1 MCIPGYPL
9 FSIAYGIIRANG
21 LLMTIRIII
30 ADDHSV
36 VRQGLRMFLGL
47 DPDLEVVGEAVN
59 GAEAVDQAEALR
71 PDVVLMDL
79 IMPVMSGLEATA
91 EIRRRGLPS
100 QVIVVTSVIE
110 EAAVTAVIK
119 AGAIGYLLKDTE
131 ADELRRAIKAA
142 AAGRAQLSPQIAA
155 RLLVE
160 TQSPGG
166 PDTLTD
172 RENEVLRLAAE
183 GLTDQEIALR
193 LLTSEPVVHSHVAGI
208 VEKLRLANQSQALLL
223 DFANRAQGY
232 RDPDALVEFFV
243 TEIPRLLWSDAAAL
257 LFPDE
262 GGQALVFRAA
272 SGWPGDAIGRRVNS
286 TTAGPGFVYHMLQ
299 PWQVADLG
307 NQEDRGQGSGA
318 GEQYPASRGERPGHD
333 ATHPR
338 DSGNSPLNSDFPW
351 AAAEL
356 RAYAFVP
363 LLIGGQAIAV
373 LGLGSREPRELD
385 EDELRFAR
393 LLANQAALSFE
404 HARLHRVESQGQRM
418 EMDLQQARRIQIS
431 LLPGGYPVAPG
442 WEFAATYESAREIGG
457 DLYDFIEW
465 PDDPRRIGLL
475 IADVSGKGT
484 AAALFMAHSRAMI
497 RGAAQTLPGP
507 AATLAQANVQI
518 ARDNHAMLFVSAFYA
533 VLDTATGRLSFANA
547 GHNVPLVLRAD
558 GTLEEVMSR
567 GMVLGIMD
575 DIEYDEDEI
584 VLERGDALVLYT
596 DGITE
601 AMNRTDDLFG
611 KDRLKEA
618 ILSAAPAGDARAII
632 NAIIEAVKRYAG
644 ATPQADDLTIVTVRR
659 DTRYEIRDTEMHSD
673 S

>member
-1 MCIPGYPL
+1 
-9 FSIAYGIIRANG
+9 
-21 LLMTIRIII
+21 MTIRIII

-59 GAEAVDQAEALR
+59 GAEAVERAEALR

-160 TQSPGG
+160 TQNTDG

-183 GLTDQEIALR
+183 GLTDHEIALR

-223 DFANRAQGY
+223 DFANRAQVY
-232 RDPDALVEFFV
+232 RDPAELLDFFV
-243 TEIPRLLWSDAAAL
+243 NEIPRLLWSDAAAL
-257 LFPDE
+257 LFPE
-262 GGQALVFRAA
+262 SERGEALVFRATA
-272 SGWPGDAIGRRVNS
+272 NWLDDPIGRRVNS
-286 TTAGPGFVYHMLQ
+286 SSAGPGYVYHTRQ
-299 PWQVADLG
+299 AWQVEDIG
-307 NQEDRGQGSGA
+307 NENGAQLPPSLPAGGQTA
-318 GEQYPASRGERPGHD
+318 TPA
-333 ATHPR
+333 
-338 DSGNSPLNSDFPW
+338 PW
-351 AAAEL
+351 ASPDL
-356 RAYAFVP
+356 RAYVFVP
-363 LLIGGQAIAV
+363 LLIGGQAIGV
-373 LGLGSREPRELD
+373 LGLGSHEPRVMD

-404 HARLHRVESQGQRM
+404 QARLHRVESQGQRM
-418 EMDLQQARRIQIS
+418 ERELQQARRIQIS

-442 WEFAATYESAREIGG
+442 WDFAATYESAREIGG
-457 DLYDFIEW
+457 DLYDFIDW
-465 PDDPRRIGLL
+465 PDAPERVGLL

-497 RGAAQTLPGP
+497 RGAAQNLPSP
-507 AATLAQANVQI
+507 ARTLAQANVQI

-533 VLDTATGRLSFANA
+533 VLDTATGRLTFANA
-547 GHNVPLVLRAD
+547 GHNVPLVRRA
-558 GTLEEVMSR
+558 GGRLEEIMSR

-584 VLERGDALVLYT
+584 VLAPGDTLVLYT

-601 AMNRTDDLFG
+601 AMNEASDLFG
-611 KDRLKEA
+611 KERLIEA
-618 ILSAAPAGDARAII
+618 IGSAEPADARAII
-632 NAIIEAVKRYAG
+632 TAVITAVKNYAG
-644 ATPQADDLTIVTVRR
+644 NTPQADDLTIVAIKRVT
-659 DTRYEIRDTEMHSD
+659 SD
-673 S
+673 E

>member
-1 MCIPGYPL
+1 
-9 FSIAYGIIRANG
+9 
-21 LLMTIRIII
+21 MTIRIII

-59 GAEAVDQAEALR
+59 GAEAVERADALR

-183 GLTDQEIALR
+183 GLNDQEIALR
-193 LLTSEPVVHSHVAGI
+193 LLVSEPVVHSHVAGI

-223 DFANRAQGY
+223 DFANRAQSY
-232 RDPDALVEFFV
+232 RDPEALMEFLV
-243 TEIPRLLWSDAAAL
+243 SEIARLLRADAAAL
-257 LFPDE
+257 FFPDE
-262 GGQALVFRAA
+262 GGEALVFRAA
-272 SGWPGDAIGRRVNS
+272 AGWPGDPIGRRVNS
-286 TTAGPGFVYHMLQ
+286 SGPGPLAVYHTLQ
-299 PWQVADLG
+299 AWQA
-307 NQEDRGQGSGA
+307 EDYQYSVGQDSVRQSGSD
-318 GEQYPASRGERPGHD
+318 QLHSDNWASPD
-333 ATHPR
+333 
-338 DSGNSPLNSDFPW
+338 
-351 AAAEL
+351 L

-373 LGLGSREPRELD
+373 LGLAGRAPRRLD
-385 EDELRFAR
+385 EDEERFAR

-404 HARLHRVESQGQRM
+404 QARLLRVESQGQRM
-418 EMDLQQARRIQIS
+418 ERELQQARRIQMS
-431 LLPGGYPVAPG
+431 LLPGRYPVAPG
-442 WEFAATYESAREIGG
+442 WDFAAAYESAREIGG
-457 DLYDFIEW
+457 DLYDFIDW
-465 PDDPRRIGLL
+465 PDAPQRVGLL

-518 ARDNHAMLFVSAFYA
+518 TRDNHAMLFVSAFYA
-533 VLDTATGRLSFANA
+533 VLDTTDGRLTYANA
-547 GHNVPLVLRAD
+547 GHNVPLLRRAD
-558 GTLEEVMSR
+558 GTMEEVMSR

-575 DIEYDEDEI
+575 DMTYDEDEI
-584 VLERGDALVLYT
+584 VLAPGDMLLLYT

-601 AMNRTDDLFG
+601 AMDPAADLFG
-611 KDRLKEA
+611 KARLKEA
-618 ILSAAPAGDARAII
+618 IPAGPASAQEVVDAII
-632 NAIIEAVKRYAG
+632 AAVKAYG
-644 ATPQADDLTIVTVRR
+644 GDTPQADDLTVVAVKR
-659 DTRYEIRDTEMHSD
+659 MASD
-673 S
+673 A

>member
-1 MCIPGYPL
+1 
-9 FSIAYGIIRANG
+9 
-21 LLMTIRIII
+21 MTIRIII

-36 VRQGLRMFLGL
+36 VRQGLRMFLSL
-47 DPDLEVVGEAVN
+47 DPDLSVVGEALN
-59 GAEAVDQAEALR
+59 GAEAVEMAEDLR

-91 EIRRRGLPS
+91 EIRRRGLPA

-160 TQSPGG
+160 TQSAGS

-172 RENEVLRLAAE
+172 RENEVLRLAAQ
-183 GLTDQEIALR
+183 GLSDQEIALR
-193 LLTSEPVVHSHVAGI
+193 LLVSEPVVHSHVAGI
-208 VEKLRLANQSQALLL
+208 VEKLRLANQSQTLLL
-223 DFANRAQGY
+223 DFANHAQGY
-232 RDPDALVEFFV
+232 KDPAALMSFFV
-243 TEIPRLLWSDAAAL
+243 DEIPRLLWSDAAAL
-257 LFPDE
+257 LFPE
-262 GGQALVFRAA
+262 AAAPGQNELVFRAA
-272 SGWPGDAIGRRVNS
+272 GQWPGDPVGRRVNS
-286 TTAGPGFVYHMLQ
+286 TEAGPGYVYHTLQ
-299 PWQVADLG
+299 PWQT
-307 NQEDRGQGSGA
+307 EDV
-318 GEQYPASRGERPGHD
+318 ERDG
-333 ATHPR
+333 
-338 DSGNSPLNSDFPW
+338 DSLPPW

-363 LLIGGQAIAV
+363 LIIGGQPIAV
-373 LGLGSREPRELD
+373 LGLGSREPRLLD

-404 HARLHRVESQGQRM
+404 QARLHRVESQGQRM
-418 EMDLQQARRIQIS
+418 ERELQQARRIQMS
-431 LLPGGYPVAPG
+431 LLPGGYPSAEG
-442 WEFAATYESAREIGG
+442 WDFAATYESAREIGG
-457 DLYDFIEW
+457 DLYDFIEF
-465 PDDPRRIGLL
+465 PDAPRRIGLL

-497 RGAAQTLPGP
+497 RAAAQTQPSP

-533 VLDTATGRLSFANA
+533 VLDTTSGRLTFANA
-547 GHNVPLVLRAD
+547 GHNLPLIRRA
-558 GTLEEVMSR
+558 GGALEEVAAR

-575 DIEYDEDEI
+575 DMTYDEAETTI
-584 VLERGDALVLYT
+584 EPGDTLLLYT

-601 AMNRTDDLFG
+601 AMNDASELYG
-611 KDRLKEA
+611 KARLEGS
-618 ILSAAPAGDARAII
+618 LCSAAGGDAQSII
-632 NAIIEAVKRYAG
+632 AAVIDGVKSYTG
-644 ATPQADDLTIVTVRR
+644 DTPQADDLTVLAVVR
-659 DTRYEIRDTEMHSD
+659 T
-673 S
+673 

>member
-1 MCIPGYPL
+1 
-9 FSIAYGIIRANG
+9 
-21 LLMTIRIII
+21 MTIRIII

-47 DPDLEVVGEAVN
+47 DPELEVVGEAVN
-59 GAEAVDQAEALR
+59 GAEAVERAATLR

-91 EIRRRGLPS
+91 EIRRRGLPT

-110 EAAVTAVIK
+110 EAAVTAVIR

-160 TQSPGG
+160 TQNAGG

-193 LLTSEPVVHSHVAGI
+193 LLISEPIVHSHVDGI

-223 DFANRAQGY
+223 DFANRAQSY
-232 RDPDALVEFFV
+232 KDPAALTTFFV
-243 TEIPRLLWSDAAAL
+243 EEIPRLLWADAAAL
-257 LFPDE
+257 IFPDAGASE
-262 GGQALVFRAA
+262 EALVFRAA
-272 SGWPGDAIGRRVNS
+272 HAWPGNPIGRRVNS
-286 TTAGPGFVYHMLQ
+286 RADGPAFAFQSLQ
-299 PWQVADLG
+299 TWQLEDIDIESTSGKPDEPRLG
-307 NQEDRGQGSGA
+307 TEMPSENGL
-318 GEQYPASRGERPGHD
+318 PA
-333 ATHPR
+333 
-338 DSGNSPLNSDFPW
+338 W
-351 AAAEL
+351 AARGL
-356 RAYAFVP
+356 RSYVFIP
-363 LLIGGQAIAV
+363 LTIGGQAIAV
-373 LGLGSREPRELD
+373 LGLGSHEPRRLD

-404 HARLHRVESQGQRM
+404 QARLQRVESQGQRM
-418 EMDLQQARRIQIS
+418 ERELQQARRIQMS
-431 LLPGGYPVAPG
+431 LLPGEYPTAAG
-442 WEFAATYESAREIGG
+442 WDFAATYESAREIGG
-457 DLYDFIEW
+457 DLYDFIDW
-465 PDDPRRIGLL
+465 PDAPERVGLL

-497 RGAAQTLPGP
+497 RAAAQTQPSP

-533 VLDTATGRLSFANA
+533 VLDTATGRLIFANA
-547 GHNVPLVLRAD
+547 GHNVPLILRAD

-575 DIEYDEDEI
+575 DMAYDEDET
-584 VLERGDALVLYT
+584 VLAPGDILILYT

-601 AMNRTDDLFG
+601 AMNQTSDLFS
-611 KDRLKEA
+611 KTRLKAA
-618 ILSAAPAGDARAII
+618 IADANPAHARGVID
-632 NAIIEAVKRYAG
+632 AIIEAVKAHAG
-644 ATPQADDLTIVTVRR
+644 ETPQADDLTIVAVRR
-659 DTRYEIRDTEMHSD
+659 DKNKSNDSTRIVS
-673 S
+673 

>member
-1 MCIPGYPL
+1 
-9 FSIAYGIIRANG
+9 
-21 LLMTIRIII
+21 MTIRIII

-47 DPDLEVVGEAVN
+47 DPELEVVGEAVN
-59 GAEAVDQAEALR
+59 GAEAVEQAAALR

-91 EIRRRGLPS
+91 EIRRRGLPT

-110 EAAVTAVIK
+110 EAAVTAVIR

-160 TQSPGG
+160 TQNAGG
-166 PDTLTD
+166 QDTLTD

-193 LLTSEPVVHSHVAGI
+193 LLISEPIVHSHVDGI

-232 RDPDALVEFFV
+232 REPSALMTFFV
-243 TEIPRLLWSDAAAL
+243 EEIPRLLWSDAAAL
-257 LFPDE
+257 LFPE
-262 GGQALVFRAA
+262 GNQDDMALIFRAA
-272 SGWPGDAIGRRVNS
+272 HEWPDDPVGRRIEENS
-286 TTAGPGFVYHMLQ
+286 GGPEFVFHTLQ
-299 PWQVADLG
+299 PWQV
-307 NQEDRGQGSGA
+307 EDIETPGTNGLPTWAGRG
-318 GEQYPASRGERPGHD
+318 
-333 ATHPR
+333 
-338 DSGNSPLNSDFPW
+338 
-351 AAAEL
+351 L

-363 LLIGGQAIAV
+363 LHIGGQAIAV
-373 LGLGSREPRELD
+373 LGLGSREPRLFD
-385 EDELRFAR
+385 EDELRFAK

-404 HARLHRVESQGQRM
+404 QARLQRVESQGQRM
-418 EMDLQQARRIQIS
+418 ERELQQARRIQMS
-431 LLPGGYPVAPG
+431 LLPGGYPEVPG
-442 WEFAATYESAREIGG
+442 WDFAATYESAREIGG
-457 DLYDFIEW
+457 DLYDFIDW
-465 PDDPRRIGLL
+465 PDAPERIGLL

-497 RGAAQTLPGP
+497 RAAAQTQPSP
-507 AATLAQANVQI
+507 AATLALANVQI

-533 VLDTATGRLSFANA
+533 VLDTANGRLTFANA
-547 GHNVPLVLRAD
+547 GHNVPFILRD
-558 GTLEEVMSR
+558 GGQLEEVMSR

-575 DIEYDEDEI
+575 DMEYDEAETT
-584 VLERGDALVLYT
+584 LAPGDTLILYT

-601 AMNRTDDLFG
+601 AMDRGSDLFG
-611 KDRLKEA
+611 KARLKEA
-618 ILSAAPAGDARAII
+618 ILNAGPVVARTLI
-632 NAIIEAVKRYAG
+632 NAIIDAVKVYA
-644 ATPQADDLTIVTVRR
+644 AETPQADDLTIVAVRR
-659 DTRYEIRDTEMHSD
+659 DKR
-673 S
+673 

>member
-1 MCIPGYPL
+1 MRG
-9 FSIAYGIIRANG
+9 NG
-21 LLMTIRIII
+21 KTMTIRIII

-59 GAEAVDQAEALR
+59 GAEAVERAEALR
-71 PDVVLMDL
+71 PDVILMDL

-160 TQSPGG
+160 TQSSGG

-172 RENEVLRLAAE
+172 RENEVLRLAAA
-183 GLTDQEIALR
+183 GLSDEEIALR

-232 RDPDALVEFFV
+232 RDPDDLLHFFIS
-243 TEIPRLLWSDAAAL
+243 EIPRLLWSDAAAL

-262 GGQALVFRAA
+262 SGDALIFRAA
-272 SGWPGDAIGRRVNS
+272 AGWSDDALGRRVNS
-286 TTAGPGFVYHMLQ
+286 TNAGPGFVYHTHQ
-299 PWQVADLG
+299 PWLV
-307 NQEDRGQGSGA
+307 EDIGKREA
-318 GEQYPASRGERPGHD
+318 GDRPQTTDDTPLDTDHSTL
-333 ATHPR
+333 ATAPWL
-338 DSGNSPLNSDFPW
+338 SP
-351 AAAEL
+351 EL
-356 RAYAFVP
+356 RSYAFVP

-373 LGLGSREPRELD
+373 LGLGSREPRALD

-393 LLANQAALSFE
+393 LLANQAALSLE
-404 HARLHRVESQGQRM
+404 HVRLHRVESQGQRM
-418 EMDLQQARRIQIS
+418 EMDLQQARRIQMS
-431 LLPGGYPVAPG
+431 LLPSGYPVAPG

-465 PDDPRRIGLL
+465 PDDPRRVGLL

-497 RGAAQTLPGP
+497 RAAAQTLPGP

-518 ARDNHAMLFVSAFYA
+518 SRDNHAMLFVSAFYA
-533 VLDTATGRLSFANA
+533 VLDTTTGRLTFANA
-547 GHNVPLVLRAD
+547 GHNVPLLLRA
-558 GTLEEVMSR
+558 GGRLEEVMSR

-575 DIEYDEDEI
+575 DMEYDEDEI
-584 VLERGDALVLYT
+584 VLAPGDALVLYT

-601 AMNRTDDLFG
+601 AMDRNDDLFG
-611 KDRLKEA
+611 KERLKEA
-618 ILSAAPAGDARAII
+618 VRAATPGDARAIVT
-632 NAIIEAVKRYAG
+632 AIIAAVKAYASD
-644 ATPQADDLTIVTVRR
+644 TPQADDLTIVTIKRV
-659 DTRYEIRDTEMHSD
+659 TSVE
-673 S
+673 

>member
-1 MCIPGYPL
+1 
-9 FSIAYGIIRANG
+9 
-21 LLMTIRIII
+21 MTIRIII

-47 DPDLEVVGEAVN
+47 DPELEVVGEAVN
-59 GAEAVDQAEALR
+59 GAEAVEKADALR

-160 TQSPGG
+160 TQSAGS

-183 GLTDQEIALR
+183 GLSDQEIALR
-193 LLTSEPVVHSHVAGI
+193 LLISEPVVHSHVAGI
-208 VEKLRLANQSQALLL
+208 VEKLRLANQSQTLLL
-223 DFANRAQGY
+223 DFANRAQSHK
-232 RDPDALVEFFV
+232 DPAALMAFFV
-243 TEIPRLLWSDAAAL
+243 REIPSLLWADAAAL
-257 LFPDE
+257 LFPE
-262 GGQALVFRAA
+262 SAGPGLEQLVFRATNGWDGPQVGQTITVTGEA
-272 SGWPGDAIGRRVNS
+272 NDGPAAVYRTLQAWQIEDIRNGQHSVDLDSADQSGKTDSLNLDHRPLATD
-286 TTAGPGFVYHMLQ
+286 PP
-299 PWQVADLG
+299 PW
-307 NQEDRGQGSGA
+307 
-318 GEQYPASRGERPGHD
+318 
-333 ATHPR
+333 T
-338 DSGNSPLNSDFPW
+338 SP
-351 AAAEL
+351 EL

-363 LLIGGQAIAV
+363 LLIGGQAIGV
-373 LGLGSREPRELD
+373 LGLGNCEPRLLD
-385 EDELRFAR
+385 DDELRFAR

-404 HARLHRVESQGQRM
+404 QARLQRVESQGQRM
-418 EMDLQQARRIQIS
+418 ERELQQARRIQMS

-442 WEFAATYESAREIGG
+442 WDFAATYESAREIGG
-457 DLYDFIEW
+457 DLYDFIDW
-465 PDDPRRIGLL
+465 PDTPARVGLL

-497 RGAAQTLPGP
+497 RGAAQTQPSP

-518 ARDNHAMLFVSAFYA
+518 TRDNHAMLFVSAFYA
-533 VLDTATGRLSFANA
+533 VLDTDTGRLTYANA
-547 GHNVPLVLRAD
+547 GHNVPLIRRAD

-575 DIEYDEDEI
+575 DMEYDEDAT
-584 VLERGDALVLYT
+584 VLAPGDTLVLYT

-601 AMNRTDDLFG
+601 AMDRASDLFG
-611 KDRLKEA
+611 KVRLKEA
-618 ILSAAPAGDARAII
+618 IAAGGTDAE
-632 NAIIEAVKRYAG
+632 AIIEAIIAAVKSYA
-644 ATPQADDLTIVTVRR
+644 AETPQADDLTIVAVRR
-659 DTRYEIRDTEMHSD
+659 VPGNER
-673 S
+673 